1 MNKQTAALREVNDS
15 RLKIYEQLE
24 VSIQD
29 LERANHRLVIEN
41 TSDKKLIKRYED
53 RSSRYCYLNFIA
65 IHRMDKSFS
74 IPTDLSFFDPSMLRE
89 YENSIIDGLIE

>member
-1 MNKQTAALREVNDS
+1 MKKQTAALREVNDS

-41 TSDKKLIKRYED
+41 TSDKKLIKRYENLLL
-53 RSSRYCYLNFIA
+53 LNF
-65 IHRMDKSFS
+65 
-74 IPTDLSFFDPSMLRE
+74 LSFTYF
-89 YENSIIDGLIE
+89 